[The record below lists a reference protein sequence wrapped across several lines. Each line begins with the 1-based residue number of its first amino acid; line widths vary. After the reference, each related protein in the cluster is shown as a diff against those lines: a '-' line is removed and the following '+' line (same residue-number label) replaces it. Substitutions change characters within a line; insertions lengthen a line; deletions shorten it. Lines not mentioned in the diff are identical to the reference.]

1 MFGSKK
7 QQRLPFTSS
16 TRWGWDIPQEMY
28 YLSSAIQAFPPLLIN
43 THVHQHDFLAT
54 LHLPYKVHL
63 LSFLSA
69 VLLITRAGCVVPKP
83 FTACVLP
90 KGLRSQGTQC
100 RTHYSKKSF
109 CQEQKVS
116 QCLSWKSSQA
126 KTPNYG
132 MVHSSKCQTK
142 QDWNWLFICAYILVL
157 MDWDEG
163 YSMSL
168 PGRCDKGLC
177 KETTLCLIHFHALS
191 CVAGKTDH
199 SCNLALLCLCRGV
212 YFQVCRLPSS
222 ETLVS
227 WKIRLYCHL

>member
-1 MFGSKK
+1 VLCQSPLQPVSCPKAWDLKAHSAGHITQRNPSARSRRSPSACPGS
-7 QQRLPFTSS
+7 L
-16 TRWGWDIPQEMY
+16 
-28 YLSSAIQAFPPLLIN
+28 
-43 THVHQHDFLAT
+43 
-54 LHLPYKVHL
+54 
-63 LSFLSA
+63 
-69 VLLITRAGCVVPKP
+69 
-83 FTACVLP
+83 
-90 KGLRSQGTQC
+90 
-100 RTHYSKKSF
+100 
-109 CQEQKVS
+109 
-116 QCLSWKSSQA
+116 QA